1 MNCRKNWRLT
11 LCLSVGLLG
20 MGLFASS
27 AFAQKPQLPSVKEK
41 RSFIDTVR
49 PIFAKYCYD
58 CHGEGASKGDIV
70 LDDTLKH
77 DGFLENELFWNK
89 VWQNLY
95 KHSMPPA
102 QKPMP
107 SSAERKVVLGAIER
121 TVFGLDPS
129 KPDPGRVTIR
139 RLNRVE
145 YDNVIRDLTG
155 VDFKPAK
162 DFPPDDTGHGFDT
175 VGDALSLS
183 PLLLEKYMSA
193 ADAVLDEVLGEFPPP
208 RKLQRIKPSD
218 MRGAGYARDARVL
231 TTTGEVEVRVS
242 LPRPGEYRF
251 RARAWASRAGG
262 ELAKMKFRLN
272 DRDLK
277 TFEVT
282 HQSTDAGTYEVN
294 AKVERAGNV
303 HFRVSFL
310 NDFYDP
316 RNRNPKRRDR
326 NLYLQW
332 LEVESPIGKP
342 SPELQASRLKIL
354 GTRPEG
360 SSNRA
365 YAEFVLRR
373 FVPRAY
379 RRPVTE
385 QEVSRLLKLY
395 DVVGGKD
402 APFLEAIRLPL
413 KAVLVSPR
421 FLFRAESQPR
431 PNDPIAVHDLD
442 EFSLASRLSFFLWST
457 MPDDQLLA
465 LAAKKQLRSNLATE
479 VRRMLADN
487 RSRAFSKNFA
497 GQWLQLRDLELVQPD
512 KKRFPGF
519 DDKLRQSMRD
529 ETEAFFSY
537 LLMKNRPVTEFL
549 DADYTFINSSLARH
563 YGLRGKFADDLKYV
577 SLKGSSLPR
586 GGILTHASLLTIT
599 SNPTRTS
606 PVKRGK
612 WVLDN
617 ILGTPVKDP
626 PPDIPELDISSHDSS
641 GKTLREQLA
650 MHTEKPLCA
659 SCHVSMDAIGFSLEN
674 YDAIGRWRL
683 QDAGNPIDSAGKLP
697 TGEKFSGALELQ
709 RFIVNGR
716 KKAFVRCLTEKL
728 FTYALGRG
736 IEYFDRSAIEE
747 ISHRMSERG
756 YRFSDLILFLVESV
770 PFQKRRGDFP
780 TE

>member
-1 MNCRKNWRLT
+1 M
-11 LCLSVGLLG
+11 LSVLGLDL
-20 MGLFASS
+20 LCSISIAKSHHKVS
-27 AFAQKPQLPSVKEK
+27 ADGK
-41 RSFIDTVR
+41 RNFLNKSR
-49 PIFAKYCYD
+49 PFFVKYCFD
-58 CHGEGASKGDIV
+58 CHGEGSSKGNFV
-70 LDDTLKH
+70 LDDILKH
-77 DGFLENELFWNK
+77 DGVWEDESFWNK

-95 KHSMPPA
+95 KHSMPPSR
-102 QKPMP
+102 KPKP
-107 SSAERKVVLGAIER
+107 SVTERNAVLGAIER

-129 KPDPGRVTIR
+129 MLDPGRVTMR

-155 VDFKPAK
+155 ADFKPAK

-193 ADAVLDEVLGEFPPP
+193 ADAVLDEVLGEFPPTG
-208 RKLQRIKPSD
+208 KLQRIEPSG
-218 MRGAGYARDARVL
+218 MRGAGYTRDARVL

-251 RARAWASRAGG
+251 RALAWASRAGHD
-262 ELAKMKFRLN
+262 LAKMKFRLN

-282 HQSTDAGTYEVN
+282 HESQNAGYYEVSS
-294 AKVERAGNV
+294 KVENAGNAY
-303 HFRVSFL
+303 FRVSFL

-332 LEVESPIGKP
+332 LEVEFP
-342 SPELQASRLKIL
+342 SDAPSSKLQASRLRVL

-360 SSNRA
+360 FGNRA

-385 QEVSRLLKLY
+385 EELSRLLSLY
-395 DVVGGKD
+395 DVVAGNE
-402 APFLEAIRLPL
+402 APFMEAIRLPL

-431 PNDPIAVHDLD
+431 PDDPKAVHDLD
-442 EFSLASRLSFFLWST
+442 EYSLASRLSFFLWST
-457 MPDDQLLA
+457 MPDDRLLT
-465 LAAKKQLRSNLATE
+465 LASKTQLRSNLAIE
-479 VRRMLADN
+479 VRRMLDDN
-487 RSRAFSKNFA
+487 RSIAFSKNFA
-497 GQWLQLRDLELVQPD
+497 GQWLQLRDLDLVQPD

-519 DDKLRQSMRD
+519 DDKLRQSMRL
-529 ETEAFFSY
+529 ETEAFFRY

-549 DADYTFINSSLARH
+549 DADYTFLNASLARH
-563 YGLRGKFADDLKYV
+563 YGLRGNFGDAPEYV
-577 SLKGSSLPR
+577 SLKGKNLPR
-586 GGILTHASLLTIT
+586 GGVLTHASLLTIT

-612 WVLDN
+612 WVLDS
-617 ILGTPVKDP
+617 ILGIPVKDP
-626 PPDIPELDISSHDSS
+626 PPDIPELDAGSSDSK

-650 MHTEKPLCA
+650 IHTEKPQCA

-683 QDAGNPIDSAGKLP
+683 QDAGNPIDSAGKLS
-697 TGEKFSGALELQ
+697 TGETFTGALELQ
-709 RFIVNGR
+709 RFIVHR
-716 KKAFVRCLTEKL
+716 QKEAFVRCLTEKL
-728 FTYALGRG
+728 LTYALGRG
-736 IEYFDRSAIEE
+736 FEYYDRPQLEKIAQ
-747 ISHRMSERG
+747 RMSESG
-756 YRFSDLILFLVESV
+756 YRFSDLILYLVQSD

-780 TE
+780 AE

>member
-1 MNCRKNWRLT
+1 MNYRKNWMLA
-11 LCLSVGLLG
+11 LCLAVAFSGLGLLR
-20 MGLFASS
+20 SVS
-27 AFAQKPQLPSVKEK
+27 VAQKPHAVSAEGK
-41 RSFIDTVR
+41 RNFINKVR
-49 PIFAKYCYD
+49 PVFAEYCYD
-58 CHGEGASKGDIV
+58 CHGEGASKGDFV
-70 LDDTLKH
+70 LDDILKH
-77 DGFLENELFWNK
+77 DGVLEEESFWKK
-89 VWQNLY
+89 VWQHLY
-95 KHSMPPA
+95 KHSMPPSR
-102 QKPMP
+102 KPKP
-107 SSAERKVVLGAIER
+107 SVAERKAVLGAIER

-139 RLNRVE
+139 RLNRAE

-208 RKLQRIKPSD
+208 RKLQRIEPKD
-218 MRGAGYARDARVL
+218 MMGAGDARDARVL
-231 TTTGEVEVRVS
+231 STTGEVEVRVS

-251 RARAWASRAGG
+251 RAQAWASRAGG

-282 HQSTDAGTYEVN
+282 HESPDAGSYEVS
-294 AKVERAGNV
+294 AKVERAGNA

-316 RNRNPKRRDR
+316 RNSNPKRRDR

-332 LEVESPIGKP
+332 LEVEAP
-342 SPELQASRLKIL
+342 SGEPSSALQASRLKIL
-354 GTRPEG
+354 GTRTEG
-360 SSNRA
+360 SGNRA
-365 YAEFVLRR
+365 YAELVLRR

-379 RRPVTE
+379 RRPVAE
-385 QEVSRLLKLY
+385 QEISGLLRLY

-402 APFLEAIRLPL
+402 APFMEAIRLPL
-413 KAVLVSPR
+413 KAALVSPR
-421 FLFRAESQPR
+421 FLFRAESQPS
-431 PNDPIAVHDLD
+431 PNDPKTVHDLD

-457 MPDDQLLA
+457 MPDDRLLA

-487 RSRAFSKNFA
+487 RSLAFSKNFA

-512 KKRFPGF
+512 KKRFTGF

-529 ETEAFFSY
+529 ETEAFFRY
-537 LLMKNRPVTEFL
+537 LLLKNRPVTEFL
-549 DADYTFINSSLARH
+549 DADYTFINASLARH
-563 YGLRGKFADDLKYV
+563 YGLRGKFGDDLKYV
-577 SLKGSSLPR
+577 SLKGTSLPR
-586 GGILTHASLLTIT
+586 SGILTHASLLTIT

-626 PPDIPELDISSHDSS
+626 PPDIPDLDVAASDSK

-659 SCHVSMDAIGFSLEN
+659 SCHISMDAIGFSLEN

-683 QDAGNPIDSAGKLP
+683 LDAGKPIDSAGKLS
-697 TGEKFSGALELQ
+697 TGETFTGALELQ
-709 RFIVNGR
+709 RFIVHGR
-716 KKAFVRCLTEKL
+716 KEAFVRCLTEKL
-728 FTYALGRG
+728 LTYALGRG
-736 IEYFDRSAIEE
+736 IEYHDRPELDKIAD
-747 ISHRMSERG
+747 RMSESG
-756 YRFSDLILFLVESV
+756 YRFSDLILYLVESV